1 MAFAV
6 ALAVSFR
13 PRPAPSAPS
22 SIGTTDPKAVV
33 ESSVGSTQRF
43 NLNKEEVRVDYCRM
57 SLPHRPEIEQPAGLV
72 HGGAIASL
80 LDAVMVPAVGAAYGR
95 EARFSTVD
103 MHVQFIGA
111 VKQQDIVAEGWV
123 VRRGRSVVFCES
135 EVLNAV
141 TGRLVA
147 KSVLTYN
154 VSGTGSSG

>member
-1 MAFAV
+1 MSRAEQSA
-6 ALAVSFR
+6 ALAPEVEARWRKFATSDRIFY
-13 PRPAPSAPS
+13 PALL
-22 SIGTTDPKAVV
+22 GMVV
-33 ESSVGSTQRF
+33 
-43 NLNKEEVRVDYCRM
+43 EEVRVDYCRM

-141 TGRLVA
+141 TGGLVA